1 MTMGEQGRAPWYR
14 RAYRWGQT
22 NLTEIDPIRYDAAF
36 WRDYWRRTR
45 VQGIIVNAGGIVA
58 YYPSENPLQY
68 RARFLG
74 DRDLFGEI
82 IEQAHQDG
90 LVVLARMDCSR
101 TDERVYL
108 EHPDW
113 FVVDAEG
120 RPLREGPHYVTCI
133 NGPYYEE
140 HIPAIIRE
148 IATRYH
154 PEGFTDNSWSGTDRS
169 RICQCSNCARRF
181 REATG
186 LRLPAAK
193 NWDDPAYRQWILWS
207 YARRV
212 EVWEL
217 FNRVAR
223 EAGGPDCLYL
233 GMLGGDPVGQGAR
246 LRDLKAIC
254 ERSEIIM
261 LDHQARSPQRGFHG
275 NAETGLLLHGLL
287 GWDKLIPESTAMYQ
301 AQAGRSFRLAAKP
314 AAEARMWAIAG
325 WAGGIQ
331 PWWHHIGAY
340 HEDRRQY
347 RTAEALFRW
356 HEANQEYLVNRR
368 PLATIGVV
376 WSQTNA
382 DFYGRDTAQERVSQP
397 AQGIAQALVRAR
409 IPFLPVHADH
419 IERDAPNLAALVLP
433 NIGALTDEQCQAIR
447 RFVEAG
453 GGLVATGESSLYDR
467 WGDRRP
473 DFALADLFGVHAT
486 GTHHG
491 TSGPADPAWD
501 AWATHTY
508 LRLHP
513 ELRAGVYGPRTGT
526 EPTPAGERHSVLQGF
541 EETDILP
548 FGGRLEVV
556 TLDPAAQATVPLTY
570 IPPFPIYP
578 PETAW
583 MRHPATSLPA
593 LVLREH
599 AGGRV
604 AYFAA
609 DIDRCLARDNLPD
622 HARLLAN
629 TVRWAARERIPL
641 RVEGPGLLGC
651 HPYRQDRRCIVHL
664 LNLTYAETMRP
675 PIEEALPTGPYAI
688 RLQLPAGVAGRAARL
703 LVAEREVPVTVEDGW
718 ARLEVPGILEHEV
731 LVIT

>member
-1 MTMGEQGRAPWYR
+1 MGEPARVPWYR
-14 RAYRWGQT
+14 RTYRWGQT

-74 DRDLFGEI
+74 NRDLFGEI
-82 IEQAHQDG
+82 VEQAHQDG

-101 TDERVYL
+101 ADERVYL

-140 HIPAIIRE
+140 HIPSIIRE

-169 RICQCSNCARRF
+169 RICRCSNCARRF

-193 NWDDPAYRQWILWS
+193 NWDDPAYRQWIMWS

-233 GMLGGDPVGQGAR
+233 GMLGGDPIGQGAR

-275 NAETGLLLHGLL
+275 NTEAGLLLHGLL

-301 AQAGRSFRLAAKP
+301 AQAGRSFRVAAKP

-347 RTAEALFRW
+347 RTAEPLFRW
-356 HEANQEYLVNRR
+356 HEANEEYLVNRR
-368 PLATIGVV
+368 PLATVGVV

-382 DFYGRDTAQERVSQP
+382 DFYGRDAAQERAGLP

-409 IPFLPVHADH
+409 IPFRPVHADH
-419 IERDAPNLAALVLP
+419 IERDAPELAALVLP
-433 NIGALTDEQCQAIR
+433 NIGALTDEQCRAIQQ
-447 RFVEAG
+447 FVEAG
-453 GGLVATGESSLYDR
+453 GGLVATGESSLYDQ

-473 DFALADLFGVHAT
+473 DFALAGLFGVHAT
-486 GTHHG
+486 GAHHG
-491 TSGPADPAWD
+491 TAGPAEPAWD
-501 AWATHTY
+501 AWAAHTY
-508 LRLHP
+508 LRIHP

-526 EPTPAGERHSVLQGF
+526 EPAPSGERHPVLQGF

-548 FGGRLEVV
+548 FGGRLEAV

-583 MRHPATSLPA
+583 MRYPATSLPA

-599 AGGRV
+599 AGGGRV

-609 DIDRCLARDNLPD
+609 DIDRCCARDNLPD

-629 TVRWAARERIPL
+629 AVRWAARERIPL

-651 HPYRQDRRCIVHL
+651 HLYQQEGQAILHL
-664 LNLTYAETMRP
+664 LNLTCAETMRP
-675 PIEEALPTGPYAI
+675 PIEELLPAGPYLVHV
-688 RLQLPAGVAGRAARL
+688 RLPAGVAGRTARL
-703 LVAEREVPVTVEDGW
+703 LVAEREAAVSVEDGW

-731 LVIT
+731 VVLA

>member
-1 MTMGEQGRAPWYR
+1 MSEPARVPWYR
-14 RAYRWGQT
+14 RTYRWGQT
-22 NLTEIDPIRYDAAF
+22 NLTEIDPIRYDAVF

-58 YYPSENPLQY
+58 YYPSESPLQY

-82 IEQAHQDG
+82 VEQAHQDG

-113 FVVDAEG
+113 FVVDADG

-181 REATG
+181 RKATG

-193 NWDDPAYRQWILWS
+193 NWDDPAYRQWIMWS
-207 YARRV
+207 YARRI

-275 NAETGLLLHGLL
+275 NTEAGLLLHGLL

-368 PLATIGVV
+368 SLATIGVV

-433 NIGALTDEQCQAIR
+433 NIGALTDEQCRAIQ

-473 DFALADLFGVHAT
+473 DFALAGLFGVHAT
-486 GTHHG
+486 GAHHG
-491 TSGPADPAWD
+491 TAGPADPAWD

-513 ELRAGVYGPRTGT
+513 ELRAGVYGPRAGT
-526 EPTPAGERHSVLQGF
+526 EPTPVGERHPVLQGF

-556 TLDPAAQATVPLTY
+556 ARDPATQATVPLTY

-583 MRHPATSLPA
+583 MRYPATSLPA
-593 LVLREH
+593 LVLREQ
-599 AGGRV
+599 AGGGRV

-629 TVRWAARERIPL
+629 AVRWAARERIPL

-651 HPYRQDRRCIVHL
+651 HLYQQGGRAILHL
-664 LNLTYAETMRP
+664 LNLTCAETMRP
-675 PIEEALPTGPYAI
+675 PIEELLPAGPFTVHV
-688 RLQLPAGVAGRAARL
+688 QLPAGVAGRTARL

-718 ARLEVPGILEHEV
+718 ARLEVPSILEHEV
-731 LVIT
+731 LVLA

>member
-1 MTMGEQGRAPWYR
+1 VTMGEQGQAPWYR
-14 RAYRWGQT
+14 RTYRWGQT

-58 YYPSENPLQY
+58 YYPSENRLQY

-140 HIPAIIRE
+140 HIPTIIRE

-675 PIEEALPTGPYAI
+675 PIEEALPTGPYTI
-688 RLQLPAGVAGRAARL
+688 WLQLPAGVAGRAARL

>member
-1 MTMGEQGRAPWYR
+1 MSKPVREPWYR
-14 RAYRWGQT
+14 RTYRWGQT

-74 DRDLFGEI
+74 GRDLFGEI

-169 RICQCSNCARRF
+169 RICRCSNCARRF

-193 NWDDPAYRQWILWS
+193 NWDDPAYRQWLMWS
-207 YARRV
+207 YARRI

-217 FNRVAR
+217 FNQVAR
-223 EAGGPDCLYL
+223 EAGGPDCHYL
-233 GMLGGDPVGQGAR
+233 GMLGDDPVGQGAR

-261 LDHQARSPQRGFHG
+261 LDHQARSLQRGFHG
-275 NAETGLLLHGLL
+275 NTEAGLLLHGLL
-287 GWDKLIPESTAMYQ
+287 GWDKPIPESTAMYQ
-301 AQAGRSFRLAAKP
+301 AQAGRSFRVAAKP
-314 AAEARMWAIAG
+314 TAEARMWAIAG

-347 RTAEALFRW
+347 RTAEPLFRW
-356 HEANQEYLVNRR
+356 HEANQAYLVNRR

-419 IERDAPNLAALVLP
+419 IERDAPSLAALVLP

-513 ELRAGVYGPRTGT
+513 ELRASVYGPRTGT
-526 EPTPAGERHSVLQGF
+526 EPAPTGERHPVLQGF

-599 AGGRV
+599 AGVGRV

-629 TVRWAARERIPL
+629 AVRWAARERIPL
-641 RVEGPGLLGC
+641 RVEGPGVLGC
-651 HPYRQDRRCIVHL
+651 HPYQQDRRCIVHL

-675 PIEEALPTGPYAI
+675 PIEEALPAGPYTI
-688 RLQLPAGVAGRAARL
+688 RLQLPASVAGRAARL
-703 LVAEREVPVTVEDGW
+703 LVAEHEVPVTVENGW
-718 ARLEVPGILEHEV
+718 VCLEVPAITEHEV